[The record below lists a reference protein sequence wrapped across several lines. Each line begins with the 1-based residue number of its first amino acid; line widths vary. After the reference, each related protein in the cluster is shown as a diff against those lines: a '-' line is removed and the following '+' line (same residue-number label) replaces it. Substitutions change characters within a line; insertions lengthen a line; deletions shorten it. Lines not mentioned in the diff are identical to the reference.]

1 MGYTTTPHA
10 RQETPPPRARADTT
24 LMREYEQLVTR
35 GCTWQR
41 STESSG
47 PDHGNRGPELEEWLV
62 RVARPW
68 FRRIEALAA
77 EDGLEIVTYQ
87 GFDEYLPGSTPCA
100 RLR

>member
-1 MGYTTTPHA
+1 
-10 RQETPPPRARADTT
+10 
-24 LMREYEQLVTR
+24 MREYEHLVTR

-41 STESSG
+41 SAESSG
-47 PDHGNRGPELEEWLV
+47 PEHGNRGPELEEWMV

-77 EDGLEIVTYQ
+77 EDGLEVVFYQ
-87 GFDEYLPGSTPCA
+87 GFDEYLPGSTPSA